1 MNIIDGT
8 SLYQDYLKTICM
20 SICIFLKILEIQ
32 ISELL
37 VWNYNNIFIT
47 FGVLV

>member
-8 SLYQDYLKTICM
+8 SLYQDYLKT

-32 ISELL
+32 TSELL

-47 FGVLV
+47 FGVLM